1 MSWIPRI
8 FRRNDFNGQ
17 LAELQVVIGEVKKE
31 YRTGNLLRALKE
43 STKIMASDLE
53 KNALPLSRR
62 LLALADQTN
71 QLMKGL
77 VTSFTRVTEDPAL
90 NPKGKGA
97 QLSLRQLNGYKQML
111 RGNLEGIQQVE
122 DGIKKEKR
130 DVQGTY
136 AALDKIAG
144 KVQEIKSRTHG
155 ALKADKKLHEA
166 LPKVDQAMA
175 HLAKKL
181 YGDD

>member
-8 FRRNDFNGQ
+8 FRKKEFSGQ
-17 LAELQVVIGEVKKE
+17 LAELQVVIGDVKEVYK
-31 YRTGNLLRALKE
+31 TGNLLRVLKD
-43 STKIMASDLE
+43 STRIMASDLE

-71 QLMKGL
+71 MLMKSL

-97 QLSLRQLNGYKQML
+97 TLSLRQLNAYKQML
-111 RGNLEGIQQVE
+111 RGNLQGIQQVE

-136 AALDKIAG
+136 AALDKIAD
-144 KVQEIKSRTHG
+144 KIQEIKSRTDG
-155 ALKADKKLHEA
+155 ALKADKRLHEA
-166 LPKVDQAMA
+166 LPKVDQAMS